1 MEMSF
6 RWYGHEDPV
15 TLKNIR
21 QIPGMKGIV
30 TAVYDIPVGQPWPL
44 ERIEKLK
51 ADVEAEGLYI
61 SVIESVPVHES
72 IKLGRP
78 DRDQYISA
86 YKETLTNLSV

>member
-1 MEMSF
+1 MVRSRGPCYFEKYPSNS
-6 RWYGHEDPV
+6 GHERNRDCS
-15 TLKNIR
+15 LR
-21 QIPGMKGIV
+21 YPGWSTVAI
-30 TAVYDIPVGQPWPL
+30 

-86 YKETLTNLSV
+86 YKSLN